1 VPLRERPEDIPL
13 LAAHLLRLACRRL
26 NRPEPILTE
35 GVVAQLQS
43 YDWPGNVR
51 ELQNVMER
59 AAIVSRDRK
68 VVIEM
73 ARSTPE
79 QAQSTSFRTEAQ
91 MQDLARANLIAA
103 LRETRGR
110 ISGAAGAAELMGV
123 KPTTLYSRLR
133 KFRIS
138 EADWT

>member
-1 VPLRERPEDIPL
+1 
-13 LAAHLLRLACRRL
+13 
-26 NRPEPILTE
+26 
-35 GVVAQLQS
+35 
-43 YDWPGNVR
+43 
-51 ELQNVMER
+51 
-59 AAIVSRDRK
+59 
-68 VVIEM
+68 
-73 ARSTPE
+73 
-79 QAQSTSFRTEAQ
+79 